1 MATWLNRCRAAEESR
16 EEVCH
21 PQAARKASGVLPAI
35 RPIDES
41 RADAGCVARWLR
53 LAVSMDVHAGM
64 TADEF
69 RSRLIHLPFAFSR
82 QIPLVPPTLE
92 GLISP
97 ATVAKVQLAGL
108 FFRRP
113 LTQP

>member
-1 MATWLNRCRAAEESR
+1 
-16 EEVCH
+16 
-21 PQAARKASGVLPAI
+21 
-35 RPIDES
+35 
-41 RADAGCVARWLR
+41 
-53 LAVSMDVHAGM
+53 MDVHAGM

-69 RSRLIHLPFAFSR
+69 RSRLIHLPFAYSR